1 MPGLG
6 RSHASGER
14 SIRREPTKPN
24 GTELLEAPGQS
35 RVVGDREIDLEELG
49 QATEKALGLAKRKV
63 EDHANRQCGLDRNI
77 TVGALAT
84 GLALGRNSPGVERII
99 RKPDSQV
106 ATLL

>member
-1 MPGLG
+1 
-6 RSHASGER
+6 
-14 SIRREPTKPN
+14 
-24 GTELLEAPGQS
+24 
-35 RVVGDREIDLEELG
+35 VVGDREIDLEEFG